1 MEQIVKLGV
10 HTAQSVALLCE
21 GAVPTLEQLE
31 AEADA
36 EDMASVEGMS
46 APSRRRERLLWRRMA
61 RTLID
66 SRALKVE
73 YTAEGAPKIT
83 DFPYSQISVSHC
95 KDAVVVVASQQCCGV
110 DIERRDRDFSRV
122 ASRYITDQEWS
133 LSGEGEQERNLFMAV
148 VWCAK
153 ECLYKMYGHAGIDF
167 RRDVEI
173 EKIDI
178 AARSVVGRLE
188 QHKGVEMQ
196 IELLDNHIVVLCR

>member
-1 MEQIVKLGV
+1 MEQIVKLGE
-10 HTAQSVALLCE
+10 HTEQSVVLLCE
-21 GAVPTLEQLE
+21 GAIPTLEQLE

-36 EDMASVEGMS
+36 EDVASVDGMS

-61 RTLID
+61 RTLVAA
-66 SRALKVE
+66 RTLKVE
-73 YTAEGAPKIT
+73 YTAEGAPAIK
-83 DFPYSQISVSHC
+83 DFPYSHISVSHC
-95 KDAVVVVASQQCCGV
+95 KDAVVVVASQRRCGV
-110 DIERRDRDFSRV
+110 DIERRDRDFHRV
-122 ASRYITDQEWS
+122 ASRYITDKEWS
-133 LSGEGEQERNLFMAV
+133 LSGEGEQERNLFMAI

-178 AARSVVGRLE
+178 ATRSVVGRLK
-188 QHKGVEMQ
+188 QHEGVEMQ